1 MRNEEER
8 HDMVTRIYAPDG
20 AIGSPAVELAPTP
33 TVLSGLRI
41 AVLDNGKPNARLL
54 MERAAEQVAE
64 RTGAVV
70 ALVTDKGPSANAA
83 TACSP
88 QVLELLT
95 KEADLVFTG
104 SAD

>member
-1 MRNEEER
+1 MS
-8 HDMVTRIYAPDG
+8 VTVYLPDSEPG
-20 AIGSPAVELAPTP
+20 PEVVHLAPSP
-33 TVLSGLRI
+33 ESLAGLRI

-95 KEADLVFTG
+95 KEVDLVFTG